1 MRLLRLG
8 LAVAWLLAGL
18 APAAAERASRC
29 LAMAGLPPVAYP
41 VAFRP
46 AQAAAEAATIRY
58 VGHSTFLIGS
68 PAGIVVATDYAG
80 WAGPGVVPTV
90 ATMNRAHPTH
100 FTESPDPRIAHVLR
114 GWDPG
119 GGKAEHHLAV
129 DDVLIR
135 NVTTDIRGFGFGFD
149 GEGPA
154 VRIPDGNSIFIFETA
169 GLCIGHL
176 GHLHHRLEPED
187 LAFIGQ
193 LDVVMVPVDGAY
205 TMDVEAMIE
214 TLDVLKARLILPMHY
229 FGAATLQR
237 FLARLGEHFPVERR
251 AASEIVVAPAT
262 LPQTAT
268 VLVLA
273 PGN

>member
-18 APAAAERASRC
+18 APAPAERASRC
-29 LAMAGLPPVAYP
+29 LAMAGLPPAAVP

-68 PAGIVVATDYAG
+68 PAGIVVATDYSG
-80 WAGPGVVPTV
+80 WAGAGIVPTV

-114 GWDPG
+114 GWNPD
-119 GGKAEHHLAV
+119 GGKAEHHV
-129 DDVLIR
+129 EVGDMLIR
-135 NVTTDIRGFGFGFD
+135 NVTTDIRGFGFD
-149 GEGPA
+149 GDGPA

-176 GHLHHRLEPED
+176 GHLHQRLEPED

-237 FLARLGEHFPVERR
+237 FLARLGERFAVERR

-262 LPQTAT
+262 LSQTPT

>member
-8 LAVAWLLAGL
+8 AALAWLLAGS
-18 APAAAERASRC
+18 AAALAESASRC
-29 LAMAGLPPVAYP
+29 LVMAGPAPAALP

-46 AQAAAEAATIRY
+46 AQAAGEAATIRY

-68 PAGIVVATDYAG
+68 PAGVVVATDYSG
-80 WAGPGVVPTV
+80 WAGAGVVPTV

-100 FTESPDPRIAHVLR
+100 FTEAPDPRIAHVLR
-114 GWDPG
+114 GWDPAG
-119 GGKAEHHLAV
+119 GRAEHHLSV
-129 DDVLIR
+129 GDMLIR
-135 NVTTDIRGFGFGFD
+135 NVTTDIRGFGFD
-149 GEGPA
+149 GDRPV

-176 GHLHHRLEPED
+176 GHLHHELAPED
-187 LAFIGQ
+187 LAVIGQ

-205 TMDVEAMIE
+205 TMDVDAMIA

-237 FLARLGEHFPVERR
+237 FLARLGERFPVETR
-251 AASEIVVAPAT
+251 AAAEIVVAPAT
-262 LPQTAT
+262 LPDRAT
-268 VLVLA
+268 VVVLA
-273 PGN
+273 PGG